1 LDRAAYCGCGLKEK
15 VREGRVG
22 LGQKKEKDRERRGGF
37 GDFRTLE
44 LFFVLKTTQQH
55 TKPMQRHECIKHF
68 GES

>member
-44 LFFVLKTTQQH
+44 LFLF
-55 TKPMQRHECIKHF
+55 
-68 GES
+68 